1 MRGTL
6 VIGVFVEIGNDLI
19 LILRGKGLEA
29 VVDGNEAE
37 MDETGLEA
45 EGKVMEEN
53 RRCLI

>member
-6 VIGVFVEIGNDLI
+6 VIGVFVEIGNDLL
-19 LILRGKGLEA
+19 LILRGKGLQA
-29 VVDGNEAE
+29 VIDGNEAE